1 MGFKRKLLKVVLVLM
16 LIAVLPGLPPRTV
29 FPFRPIAIG
38 QMRTLSGVLAPNQL
52 LNGAERLHEN
62 VVLQPECVLVRG
74 NATYVTVY
82 GGEVL
87 ELIDGTVRTV
97 VKLGPECVGTYS
109 ERLCGR
115 PLGMDFDTKSNALIV
130 LDPYL
135 GIWQVHIKTGES
147 KLLVSMEN
155 ALIEDGTAR
164 KAVDERRKAAVAS
177 RKPKIPNGVAVA
189 RNGDFYWTDTAS
201 DFSFEDA
208 VPALLCNP
216 SGRLLHYS
224 RAEGKSRVL
233 LDEVYGANGVV
244 LSPDESFVLVGEL
257 GGQLI
262 RRYFLKGAQA
272 GTHDVFLDGLPG
284 SVDNLNGDA
293 NGFWVALVIA
303 ADESN
308 PSFVAMLAPFPNLR
322 QLIVRMFVLVEA
334 PFRFLYKLT
343 GSLWA
348 LWASHHIGNLGGL
361 VGLFPDR
368 GTVLRVDWEGNIV
381 FALHND
387 DTSSHVISQAVPQ
400 GKEHLLLGSPV
411 NPWLGRVKLS
421 AETLALLKG
430 QTNRS
435 PESKQPSSPTAPPAR
450 EEL

>member
-1 MGFKRKLLKVVLVLM
+1 MGFKRKLFKVVLVLM

-38 QMRTLSGVLAPNQL
+38 QMRTLTGVLAPNQL
-52 LNGAERLHEN
+52 LNGAERLYEN
-62 VVLQPECVLVRG
+62 VVLQPESVLVRG

-82 GGEVL
+82 GGKVL

-109 ERLCGR
+109 ERVCGR
-115 PLGMDFDTKSNALIV
+115 PLGLDFDTKSNALIV

-135 GIWQVHIKTGES
+135 GIWQVHIKTGEP
-147 KLLVSMEN
+147 KLLVSLEK
-155 ALIEDGTAR
+155 AIIEDGTAR
-164 KAVDERRKAAVAS
+164 KAGDERRKAAVTS

-208 VPALLCNP
+208 VQALLCNP

-233 LDEVYGANGVV
+233 LDQVYGANGVV

-322 QLIVRMFVLVEA
+322 QLIVRLFVLIEA
-334 PFRFLYKLT
+334 PFRFLYDFT
-343 GSLWA
+343 GSRYA

-368 GTVLRVDWEGNIV
+368 GTVLRVDWDGNIV

-387 DTSSHVISQAVPQ
+387 DRSSHVISQAVPQ

-421 AETLALLKG
+421 PETLALLKG
-430 QTNRS
+430 QTKTS
-435 PESKQPSSPTAPPAR
+435 PELKQPSSTTAAPVR